1 MRKPAEYA
9 SFIEVP
15 TLHPTEQEF
24 KDPFLYFYKLFQ
36 MGYSKHGMV
45 KIVPP
50 KSWKPEY
57 SFDKVKDKLT
67 TRVQVLSDLS
77 KAKVEK

>member
-1 MRKPAEYA
+1 
-9 SFIEVP
+9 
-15 TLHPTEQEF
+15 
-24 KDPFLYFYKLFQ
+24 
-36 MGYSKHGMV
+36 MV

-77 KAKVEK
+77 KAKVEIDDLIGKK